1 MAKEK
6 LFSEFPPVTTQQW
19 EEAIKVDLKGADY
32 NKKLI
37 WKTLDGFD
45 VKPYYR
51 EEDLKTLEY
60 LNGNP
65 DEKPFVRGYH
75 TKDNSWDIRQDID
88 QADINIANK
97 IALEGIKRGVNSV
110 AFNASEVKTAQ
121 NIKDLLNGIDL
132 NKIKINFYRS
142 SNYLDLLKLYIA
154 EIKRQRIVDAKQVQG
169 SFNYDPFFYAL
180 KHGHFYKTIKSNL
193 DEAEVV
199 IRVAEKELPMF
210 DILTVNGKAFNNSGA
225 SIVQELAYTLSAA
238 TEYMSELTN
247 RGLTPDEIGQRMV
260 FSYATGSNYFME
272 IAKIRATRLL
282 WSKIIEQYE
291 FSTSK
296 AAKVHIHT
304 ESSMYNKTIFD
315 PYVNMLRTTTETMS
329 AAIAGADSISVYPF
343 DAAYKESDDF
353 SRRIATNQQILL
365 KEEAYMD
372 KIIDPSAGSYYIEN
386 LTNNLA
392 ENAWKIFLDIE
403 KIGGFTKAIKENY
416 VQDEIEKMHEKRQGD
431 VAKRK
436 TVVVGTNQ
444 YPNLSEKPVEVTK
457 KCCCQNG
464 RDCGC
469 KDENEQEFKILRCQR
484 QAKPFENLR
493 LAVNN
498 AEHKPSVFLLTYGN
512 LAMRNARAGFTTN
525 FFGVAGYDIKN
536 NAGFETGRQGADEAL
551 KYNPDILVLCSS
563 DDEYEELIKEVMPIV
578 KGKIKNVV
586 VAGNPEKAEEFLQ
599 QGITGF
605 INVKTN
611 ALETLTKYNEEL
623 VK

>member
-37 WKTLDGFD
+37 WKTLEGFD

-51 EEDLKTLEY
+51 QEDLKTLEY

-65 DEKPFVRGYH
+65 SETPFVRGFH
-75 TKDNSWDIRQDID
+75 KKDNAWDIRQDIEEE
-88 QADINIANK
+88 DINIANQ
-97 IALEGIKRGVNSV
+97 IAQEGLKRGVNSIG
-110 AFNASEVKTAQ
+110 FNAKNVSCDKDMQNLLKT
-121 NIKDLLNGIDL
+121 IDL
-132 NKIKINFYRS
+132 KQVKINFIKS
-142 SNYLDLLKLYIA
+142 SNYLDTLKLFVK
-154 EIKRQRIVDAKQVQG
+154 EVKRQGINGKEIQG
-169 SFNYDPFFYAL
+169 SLNFDPMFFAL
-180 KHGHFYKTIKSNL
+180 KHGKFYDSLEENIE
-193 DEAEVV
+193 EAKQ
-199 IRVAEKELPMF
+199 IIDLAKKELENF
-210 DILTVNGKAFNNSGA
+210 DVITVNGKVFNNSGA
-225 SIVQELAYTLSAA
+225 AIVQELAYTLSEAN
-238 TEYMSELTN
+238 EYMYLLTEK
-247 RGLTPDEIGQRMV
+247 GFLADEIGQRMV
-260 FSYATGSNYFME
+260 FSFATGSNYFME
-272 IAKIRATRLL
+272 IAKIRAARLL
-282 WSKIIEQYE
+282 WSKISEQYKGA
-291 FSTSK
+291 TDK
-296 AAKVHIHT
+296 AAKIHIHT
-304 ESSMYNKTIFD
+304 ENSMYNKTIFD

-372 KIIDPSAGSYYIEN
+372 KIVDPASGSYYIEN
-386 LTNNLA
+386 LTNNLID
-392 ENAWKIFLDIE
+392 NAWQIFLNIE

-416 VQDEIEKMHEKRQGD
+416 IQDEIEKMQEKRQGD

-436 TVVVGTNQ
+436 TVIVGTNQ

-457 KCCCQNG
+457 KCCCQKG
-464 RDCGC
+464 RGCGC
-469 KDENEQEFKILRCQR
+469 KKGEEEKEFKTLRCQR

-498 AEHKPSVFLLTYGN
+498 AKHKPSVFLLTYGN

-586 VAGNPEKAEEFLQ
+586 VAGNPEKAEEFVK

-605 INVKTN
+605 VNVRTN